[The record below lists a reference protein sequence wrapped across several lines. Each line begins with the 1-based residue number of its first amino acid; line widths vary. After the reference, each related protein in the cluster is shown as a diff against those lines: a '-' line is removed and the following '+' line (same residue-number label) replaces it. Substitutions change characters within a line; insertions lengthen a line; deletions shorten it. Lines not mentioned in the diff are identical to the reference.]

1 MSAADGGVGFVHL
14 TLSFTDIQTLLTRA
28 VWKLCGE
35 ELAAK
40 ARDSGYTN
48 DLCPP
53 CRHGVRFSRC
63 QCTSP
68 QLCTVC
74 VVTCGE
80 PSSSPNCVCA
90 GKRSRPTTLFL
101 SVLHWRVTLNLLLIS
116 FDCLIRRRISP
127 VCVVSVT
134 THLGTGGGRSQVDIY
149 LRCGCP
155 HLEFTSAF
163 HRASVGVSARAR
175 RAVARP
181 GRPPEQNY
189 SPFFL
194 FLFFCFFSLCQ
205 LLCD

>member
-1 MSAADGGVGFVHL
+1 M
-14 TLSFTDIQTLLTRA
+14 
-28 VWKLCGE
+28 WKLCGE
-35 ELAAK
+35 EFAAK

-48 DLCPP
+48 DLSPP

-68 QLCTVC
+68 QFCTVC

-90 GKRSRPTTLFL
+90 GRRSRPTTLFL

-116 FDCLIRRRISP
+116 FHCSILPPSP

-134 THLGTGGGRSQVDIY
+134 TRAGDWRWTQPHWY
-149 LRCGCP
+149 LP
-155 HLEFTSAF
+155 PVWLPTSLFTSAF

-181 GRPPEQNY
+181 GRPPEQH
-189 SPFFL
+189 L
-194 FLFFCFFSLCQ
+194 
-205 LLCD
+205 